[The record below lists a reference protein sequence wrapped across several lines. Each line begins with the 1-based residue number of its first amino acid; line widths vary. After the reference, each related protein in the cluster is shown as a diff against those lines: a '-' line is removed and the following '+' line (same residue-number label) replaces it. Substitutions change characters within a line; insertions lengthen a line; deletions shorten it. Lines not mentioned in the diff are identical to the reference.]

1 MKKTILLVSL
11 ILTLALLCVPAAA
24 YELCE
29 VHGFDY
35 HSYDGELIDYV
46 GNDAFMD
53 WVNANSARPGE
64 NGCPWDANIYRFI
77 HDFGIPQAV
86 FEDKL
91 YRWGF
96 WNSDYPVDLLYGA
109 DAETVDAYYRDYAAR
124 EAYLEKKVSHMEI
137 RFGLLDLA
145 KDTAKYRPFY
155 EKYVVDSRVQ
165 PFSVADFVR
174 VTGIAKEDLRAL
186 LESWI
191 TVEYPGHTK
200 VRNCFP
206 WDFDLLYELAAEPE
220 KTTPLG
226 KINEDLL
233 FCGQPAIEETVYA
246 APQTGDANILPAIG
260 CIAAGVLMA
269 AARPGRRKRTWV

>member
-1 MKKTILLVSL
+1 MKKTIFFLSVILNFVLL
-11 ILTLALLCVPAAA
+11 AVPAAA
-24 YELCE
+24 YTLCD

-46 GNDAFMD
+46 GNDAFYA
-53 WVNANSARPGE
+53 WVETAHTVPVKD
-64 NGCPWDANIYRFI
+64 GCPFSGNIYRFI
-77 HDFGIPQAV
+77 HECDIPQAV
-86 FEDKL
+86 FEDRL

-96 WNSDYPVDLLYGA
+96 WNTDYPVDLLYSA
-109 DAETVDAYYRDYAAR
+109 DADTVDEYYRNYEDR
-124 EAYLEKKVSHMEI
+124 EDWLEKKTSHMEI
-137 RFGLLDLA
+137 RLNLLDLA
-145 KDTAKYRPFY
+145 KDTEEYRPFY
-155 EKYVVDSRVQ
+155 EKYVVDNRIQ

-206 WDFDLLYELAAEPE
+206 WDFDLLYELTAEPE

-226 KINEDLL
+226 KINEDLR
-233 FCGQPAIEETVYA
+233 FCGQSVIEETVYPS
-246 APQTGDANILPAIG
+246 PQTNDHYFPLAAVLAVSGILMYTHTPT
-260 CIAAGVLMA
+260 
-269 AARPGRRKRTWV
+269 GRRRRT